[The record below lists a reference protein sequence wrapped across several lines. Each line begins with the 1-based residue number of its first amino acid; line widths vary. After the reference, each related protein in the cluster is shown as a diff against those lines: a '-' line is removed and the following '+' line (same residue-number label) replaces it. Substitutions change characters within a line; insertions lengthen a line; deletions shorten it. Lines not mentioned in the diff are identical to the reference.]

1 MQTRQM
7 GNLGDALKEAAE
19 VVTMSPSNLAV
30 YLNIARIR
38 QNAKAFHGAETN
50 LLKAQTLSPNSA
62 APLMALAILYQSE

>member
-1 MQTRQM
+1 
-7 GNLGDALKEAAE
+7 
-19 VVTMSPSNLAV
+19 LAV